1 MAAAERSGE
10 LVEPLVEAVE
20 APLMVSSP
28 RRMSSIE
35 VPVILI
41 VSLTGLMLAAF
52 LALLAATGY
61 VYRRRRASRRAL
73 EQRVA
78 ELQALSN
85 AVNRIASASLDE
97 DALCRL
103 VYDCAAQLVD
113 VNSFQL
119 GLFDEDDYVI
129 KVRYDRGIL
138 RAPSRFHLGEAKGIV
153 GWMRDTGQSLLVRD
167 FQTEMEHLP
176 AKPRYMSE
184 RPPRSAVFVPMVTS
198 EAIIGAVSI
207 QSDMPGAYTES
218 HLRTLSI
225 IANQAA
231 SAIQN
236 ARALSREKAHARQ
249 LELVAEVARQTATIL
264 NTEELLPRLTQTIRD
279 TFGYYFVGLVLF
291 DEEKGDLVFRSAT
304 HPSMIGARLD
314 IGQGLVGASAQERR
328 MIAVADVSTD
338 PRYICMNALPE
349 TRSEIAAPLLIEN
362 RVIGVLDLQSNRPAD
377 FTEDD
382 RRYIEV
388 LASQVAVAVEDARLY
403 EAEREQSW
411 MSTALLQVAEVA
423 RSAESLE
430 DALTAVARLAPMLTG
445 VDCCALL
452 TYEPATDCFE
462 ISALHGALSH
472 NEHLVIGDVLLP
484 GDVPALEEMLA
495 TRHPVMGAE
504 RGRLAVPVLALPL
517 IAQDQLLGAMLVGQK
532 DGGVIPRQRRELLA
546 GLANQAAL
554 VIDAVRANVA
564 QQEESWVT
572 AALLQVAQAVSE
584 QADLNDIAASV
595 VRLTPLLV
603 SVDACA
609 IFVREGNDVNL
620 RAAQAYGLSPEAQER
635 FNQDAFPMAAWREW
649 FQRIDTR
656 LEGQSNGAAIQVLH
670 PAPEIIAE
678 RLGLGVCAALP
689 LIAKGDPVGAM
700 VIGVD
705 APERLPAGR
714 ALNILTGIAQQTAL
728 AIDNARLYRESLE
741 RQRLEQELSLAREIQ
756 TSFLPREAPSVPGW
770 GLAADWQAARQVG
783 GDFYDFVPLQD
794 GRYGL
799 VIADVA
805 DKGVPAALFM
815 ALSRTLM
822 RAVAFTGRTPSEAL
836 RRVNQLILSDA
847 RSDLFITVFYVIWNP
862 VTGELAY
869 ANAGHNPPMLI
880 RASGALELLSGRG
893 IALGVVENINLEARS
908 IVMAPGD
915 TLLLYTDGVI
925 DALNDEDDAFGMDRL
940 RRTLDAARHLPARD
954 IVKAIMSAVEQFSCC
969 EGAFDDETI
978 MVLKRETDGG

>member
-1 MAAAERSGE
+1 
-10 LVEPLVEAVE
+10 
-20 APLMVSSP
+20 MVFSP
-28 RRMSSIE
+28 CVMSIE
-35 VPVILI
+35 VPISLL
-41 VSLTGLMLAAF
+41 VSLAGLALAAF

-78 ELQALSN
+78 ELQALSS

-103 VYDCAAQLVD
+103 VYDCATQLVD

-119 GLFDEDDYVI
+119 GLFEEDDYVI
-129 KVRYDRGIL
+129 KVRYERGIL
-138 RAPSRFHLGEAKGIV
+138 KPPSRFRLGEAKGIV

-167 FQTEMEHLP
+167 FQTEMENLP
-176 AKPRYMSE
+176 ARPRYASE
-184 RPPRSAVFVPMVTS
+184 NPPRSAVFVPMVTPR
-198 EAIIGAVSI
+198 AVIGAISI
-207 QSDMPGAYTES
+207 QSDTPDAYTES

-225 IANQAA
+225 VANQAA

-236 ARALSREKAHARQ
+236 ARALAREKARARQ

-264 NTEELLPRLTQTIRD
+264 NTEALLPRLTQAIRD
-279 TFGYYFVGLVLF
+279 TFGYYFVGLVLC
-291 DEEKGDLVFRSAT
+291 DEENGDLVFRSAT
-304 HPSMIGARLD
+304 HPEVLGSRLA

-328 MIAVADVSTD
+328 MIAVPDTSAD
-338 PRYICMNALPE
+338 PRYVSLNALPE
-349 TRSEIAAPLLIEN
+349 TRSEIAAPLLIED
-362 RVIGVLDLQSNRPAD
+362 RVIGVLDLQSNRPDD
-377 FTEDD
+377 FTPDD
-382 RRYIEV
+382 QDYISI

-403 EAEREQSW
+403 EAEREQAW
-411 MSTALLQVAEVA
+411 MSMALLQVAEVA

-430 DALTAVARLAPMLTG
+430 DALTAVARIAPMLTG
-445 VDCCALL
+445 IDCCALL
-452 TYEPATDCFE
+452 TYDPASDSFQ
-462 ISALHGALSH
+462 ISALHGTLSQ
-472 NEHLVIGDVLLP
+472 NERFAIGDVLLR

-495 TRHPVMGAE
+495 ARQPVMGVE
-504 RGRLAVPVLALPL
+504 RGRLAIPVLALPL
-517 IAQDQLLGAMLVGQK
+517 IAQDQLLGAMLVGQS
-532 DGGVIPRQRRELLA
+532 DGGAMPRRKRELLA

-554 VIDAVRANVA
+554 VIDAMRANIA

-584 QADLNDIAASV
+584 RADLDDIVASV
-595 VRLTPLLV
+595 VRLTPLLI

-609 IFVREGNDVNL
+609 IFVREDNDVNL
-620 RAAQAYGLSPEAQER
+620 RAAQAYGLSPEARER
-635 FNQDAFPMAAWREW
+635 FNRDAFPIAAWREW
-649 FQRIDTR
+649 FQQIDTQ
-656 LEGQSNGAAIQVLH
+656 LDEKANGAAIQVLH

-678 RLGLGVCAALP
+678 RMGLKACAALP

-705 APERLPAGR
+705 TAERLPAGR

-741 RQRLEQELSLAREIQ
+741 RQRLEQELSLGREIQ
-756 TSFLPREAPSVPGW
+756 TSFLPREAPGVPGW

-822 RAVAFTGRTPSEAL
+822 RAVAFTGRPPSEAL
-836 RRVNQLILSDA
+836 KRVNEFILSDA
-847 RSDLFITVFYVIWNP
+847 RSDLFVTVFYAVWNP
-862 VTGELAY
+862 ATGELAY
-869 ANAGHNPPMLI
+869 ANAGHNPPILI
-880 RASGALELLSGRG
+880 RVSGEVELLSGRG

-915 TLLLYTDGVI
+915 TLLLYTDGVT
-925 DALNDEDDAFGMDRL
+925 DALNDNDEAFGTERL
-940 RRTLDAARHLPARD
+940 RQTLDAARHLPAQD
-954 IVKAIMSAVEQFSCC
+954 IVRAIMNAVEQFACC
-969 EGAFDDETI
+969 EGAFDDKTI
-978 MVLKRETDGG
+978 MVLKRER

>member
-1 MAAAERSGE
+1 
-10 LVEPLVEAVE
+10 
-20 APLMVSSP
+20 MVSS
-28 RRMSSIE
+28 RRVMSVE
-35 VPVILI
+35 VPVIVI
-41 VSLTGLMLAAF
+41 AGLAGLALAAF

-78 ELQALSN
+78 ELQALST

-113 VNSFQL
+113 VSSFQL
-119 GLFDEDDYVI
+119 GLFEGDDYVI
-129 KVRYDRGIL
+129 KLRYDRGIL
-138 RAPSRFHLGEAKGIV
+138 KPPARFHLGEARGIV

-167 FQTEMEHLP
+167 FQTEMESLP
-176 AKPRYMSE
+176 ARPRYMSE
-184 RPPRSAVFVPMVTS
+184 HPPRSAVFVPMVTS
-198 EAIIGAVSI
+198 EAIIGALSI
-207 QSDMPGAYTES
+207 QSDTPGAYTES

-225 IANQAA
+225 VANQAA

-236 ARALSREKAHARQ
+236 ARALAREKARARQ

-264 NTEELLPRLTQTIRD
+264 TTEELLPRLTQAIQN
-279 TFGYYFVGLVLF
+279 TFGYYFVGLVLL
-291 DEEKGDLVFRSAT
+291 DEDSGELVFRAAT
-304 HPSMIGARLD
+304 HPGVTGSRLQIGRGL
-314 IGQGLVGASAQERR
+314 IGTCAQERR
-328 MIAVADVSTD
+328 VIAVADVSAD
-338 PRYICMNALPE
+338 PRYVCLNALPE

-362 RVIGVLDLQSNRPAD
+362 RVIGVLDLQSSRPAD
-377 FTEDD
+377 FSEDD
-382 RRYIEV
+382 QRYIEV

-403 EAEREQSW
+403 EAEREQAW

-423 RSAESLE
+423 RSAETLE

-452 TYEPATDCFE
+452 TYEPATDSFQ

-495 TRHPVMGAE
+495 SRRPVMGTE

-532 DGGVIPRQRRELLA
+532 DGSAIPRRRRELLA

-554 VIDAVRANVA
+554 VIDAVRANMA

-572 AALLQVAQAVSE
+572 AALLQVARTVSE
-584 QADLNDIAASV
+584 QADLDDIAASV

-609 IFVREGNDVNL
+609 IFVRDGSDINL
-620 RAAQAYGLSPEAQER
+620 RAAHAYGLSPEAQER
-635 FNQDAFPMAAWREW
+635 FSRDAFPMAAWREW
-649 FQRIDTR
+649 FERIDSR
-656 LEGQSNGAAIQVLH
+656 PDQPAGGATAQVLH
-670 PAPEIIAE
+670 PAPPVIAE
-678 RLGLGVCAALP
+678 RMEVSVCAALP
-689 LIAKGDPVGAM
+689 LIARGNPVGAL
-700 VIGVD
+700 VIGVND
-705 APERLPAGR
+705 PERLPAGR

-728 AIDNARLYRESLE
+728 AIENARLYRESLE
-741 RQRLEQELSLAREIQ
+741 RQRLEQELALAREIQ
-756 TSFLPREAPSVPGW
+756 TSFLPREAPRVAGW

-847 RSDLFITVFYVIWNP
+847 RSDLFVTVFYAIWNP
-862 VTGELAY
+862 ASGDVEY
-869 ANAGHNPPMLI
+869 ANAGHNPPLLA
-880 RASGALELLSGRG
+880 RAGGEVSLLPGRG
-893 IALGVVENINLEARS
+893 IALGVIEEIELESHA
-908 IVMAPGD
+908 VQLGPGD
-915 TLLLYTDGVI
+915 VLLLYTDGVT
-925 DALNDEDDAFGMDRL
+925 DALNDTDEAFGVERL
-940 RRTLDAARHLPARD
+940 KGVLASARHLPAGD
-954 IVKAIMSAVEQFSCC
+954 IIREIMSAVEKFACG

-978 MVLKRETDGG
+978 MALKREAG

>member
-1 MAAAERSGE
+1 MIIS
-10 LVEPLVEAVE
+10 
-20 APLMVSSP
+20 
-28 RRMSSIE
+28 
-35 VPVILI
+35 LI
-41 VSLTGLMLAAF
+41 GLMLAAF
-52 LALLAATGY
+52 LALLVITGY

-78 ELQALSN
+78 ELQVLSN

-97 DALCRL
+97 DALCQL
-103 VYDCAAQLVD
+103 VYDCAAELVD
-113 VNSFQL
+113 VSSFQL
-119 GLFDEDDYVI
+119 GLFEDDDYVI

-138 RAPSRFHLGEAKGIV
+138 RAPARFHLGEAKGIV

-167 FQTEMEHLP
+167 FQTELHTLP
-176 AKPRYMSE
+176 ARPRYISE
-184 RPPRSAVFVPMVTS
+184 HPPRSAVFVPMVTS
-198 EAIIGAVSI
+198 KAVIGAMSI
-207 QSDMPGAYTES
+207 QSDIPGAYTES
-218 HLRTLSI
+218 HLRILSI
-225 IANQAA
+225 VANQAA

-236 ARALSREKAHARQ
+236 ARALAREKARARQ

-264 NTEELLPRLTQTIRD
+264 ETEELLPRLTQTIRD
-279 TFGYYFVGLVLF
+279 TFGYYFVGLALF
-291 DEEKGDLVFRSAT
+291 DEESGELVFRSAT
-304 HPSMIGARLD
+304 HPNVVGSRLK
-314 IGQGLVGASAQERR
+314 IGQGLVGASVQERR
-328 MIAVADVSTD
+328 MIAVADVLTD
-338 PRYICMNALPE
+338 PRYIWMNALPE

-362 RVIGVLDLQSNRPAD
+362 CVIGALDLQSNRPAD

-382 RRYIEV
+382 QRYIEI

-403 EAEREQSW
+403 EAEREQTW

-452 TYEPATDCFE
+452 TYELATDSFQ
-462 ISALHGALSH
+462 ISALYGTLSH
-472 NEHLVIGDVLLP
+472 NEDFVIGDVLLP
-484 GDVPALEEMLA
+484 GDVPALEEML
-495 TRHPVMGAE
+495 TSRQPVMGTQ

-517 IAQDQLLGAMLVGQK
+517 IAQDQLLGAMLVGQR
-532 DGGVIPRQRRELLA
+532 DGGAIPRQRRELLA

-554 VIDAVRANVA
+554 VIDAVWANIA

-572 AALLQVAQAVSE
+572 AALLQVAQTVSE

-609 IFVREGNDVNL
+609 IFVREGNDINL
-620 RAAQAYGLSPEAQER
+620 RAAQAYGLSPEAQQQ
-635 FNQDAFPMAAWREW
+635 FNRDAFPMAAWREW
-649 FQRIDTR
+649 FQHIGAQLDK
-656 LEGQSNGAAIQVLH
+656 QANGAASQVLY

-678 RLGLGVCAALP
+678 RMGLKTCAALP
-689 LIAKGDPVGAM
+689 LIAKGDPVGTM
-700 VIGVD
+700 VIGVNT
-705 APERLPAGR
+705 PERLPVGR

-756 TSFLPREAPSVPGW
+756 TSFLPREAPDVPGW

-783 GDFYDFVPLQD
+783 GDFYDFVPLPD

-847 RSDLFITVFYVIWNP
+847 RSDLFVTVFYAIWNP
-862 VTGELAY
+862 VTGEVAY
-869 ANAGHNPPMLI
+869 SNAGHNPPILI
-880 RASGALELLSGRG
+880 RAGGALELLSGRG
-893 IALGVVENINLEARS
+893 MALGVVEPIHLEARS
-908 IVMAPGD
+908 IIMAPGD

-925 DALNDEDDAFGMDRL
+925 DALNDQDEAFGMERL
-940 RRTLDAARHLPARD
+940 SHTLNAARHLPARD
-954 IVKAIMSAVEQFSCC
+954 IVKAIMRAVEQFACC

-978 MVLKRETDGG
+978 IVLKRESHGE

>member
-1 MAAAERSGE
+1 M
-10 LVEPLVEAVE
+10 
-20 APLMVSSP
+20 
-28 RRMSSIE
+28 SIE
-35 VPVILI
+35 VPLILLF
-41 VSLTGLMLAAF
+41 SLTGLMLAAF

-119 GLFDEDDYVI
+119 GLFEDDDYVI
-129 KVRYDRGIL
+129 KVRYDRGVL

-236 ARALSREKAHARQ
+236 ARALSREKARARQ

-279 TFGYYFVGLVLF
+279 TFGYYFVGLVLV

-314 IGQGLVGASAQERR
+314 IGQGLVGTSAQERR

-430 DALTAVARLAPMLTG
+430 DALTAVTRLAPMLTG

-554 VIDAVRANVA
+554 VIDAVRANLA

-609 IFVREGNDVNL
+609 IFVRDGNDINL
-620 RAAQAYGLSPEAQER
+620 RPARAYGLSPQARER
-635 FNQDAFPMAAWREW
+635 FNHDAFPMDAWREW
-649 FQRIDTR
+649 FQRIDAR
-656 LEGQSNGAAIQVLH
+656 LEGRPNGAAGQVLH

-678 RLGLGVCAALP
+678 GLELGVCAALP

-741 RQRLEQELSLAREIQ
+741 RQRLEQELSLARQIQ
-756 TSFLPREAPSVPGW
+756 TSFLPREAPAVPGW

-783 GDFYDFVPLQD
+783 GDFYDFVPLPD

-847 RSDLFITVFYVIWNP
+847 RSDLFVTVFYAVWNP
-862 VTGELAY
+862 VNGEVSY
-869 ANAGHNPPMLI
+869 ANAGHNPPILT
-880 RASGALELLSGRG
+880 RADGTTEMLSGRG
-893 IALGVVENINLEARS
+893 IALGVIENISLEARS

-915 TLLLYTDGVI
+915 TLLLYTDGVT
-925 DALNDEDDAFGMDRL
+925 DALNDQDDAFGVHRL
-940 RRTLDAARHLPARD
+940 CSALAAARHLPARD